1 MRHIISLLVE
11 NEAGALSRIS
21 GLFSARAYN
30 IESLTVAPTEDP
42 SMSRMT
48 IVTSGSDNIIDQIT
62 KQVNKLVD
70 VIKAVDLNE
79 QKHVERELLLI
90 KINAEHYALES
101 MKKTVAAFNAKLID
115 DSEKN
120 CTLELID
127 TGERLDKFIQSFD
140 KKYIVEVV
148 RSGVIGIALGSNSLQ
163 VR

>member
-30 IESLTVAPTEDP
+30 IESLTVAPTEDD

-48 IVTSGSDNIIDQIT
+48 IVTSGSDNIIEQIT

-70 VIKAVDLNE
+70 VIKVIDLSE

-90 KINAEHYALES
+90 KINAEYYS
-101 MKKTVAAFNAKLID
+101 RDSVKNSVAKFNAKLID
-115 DSEKN
+115 DSEN
-120 CTLELID
+120 ICTLELTD
-127 TGERLDKFIQSFD
+127 TGERLDTFIKSLD
-140 KKYIVEVV
+140 KKHVVEEV
-148 RSGVIGIALGSNSLQ
+148 RSGVIGIGLGSNTLQ
-163 VR
+163 V